1 MRLGFEDD
9 TDGNTS
15 PVGVE
20 DFDME
25 EVYRRLD
32 GETEAEAPEKDA
44 VRVALRAI
52 IDAIMPP
59 KMRSG
64 DANFLASVGRNAVI
78 LAFAVGHHSIST
90 RRVVDI
96 AKTVGVSPEYA
107 RKRLMTIRRR
117 CRM

>member
-1 MRLGFEDD
+1 MRLGFEEDA
-9 TDGNTS
+9 DGNPA

-32 GETEAEAPEKDA
+32 GETEPESPQKDA

-64 DANFLASVGRNAVI
+64 DAEFLSSVGRNAII

-107 RKRLMTIRRR
+107 RKRLMIIRRR
-117 CRM
+117 CHM